1 MTTDAPDPERR
12 ASGLWGGRVATRP
25 APALDRLNRSLPF
38 DHRLAPFELEIDRAW
53 VDELARVGT
62 IDERMARQLQV
73 GLDAVERRLE
83 AGDPAGEADEDIH
96 SLIER
101 WLEDEVGA
109 SASQVRLGRSRNDV
123 VATGGRMW
131 ARHSAE
137 RSALL
142 VAELQD
148 ALLRVAEDVGGIP
161 FPLYSHM
168 QPAQPTRA
176 ANWLL
181 SHFWALDRGRSRL
194 ADAVERAGELPLG
207 AAAGAGS
214 GIAVDRERL
223 AERLGFNSASPNS
236 LDAVGSRDWAAELL
250 WAWTMIAIDLSRLAE
265 DLVLY
270 SSAEFKLVRFADEWT
285 TGSSLMPQKRNPD
298 GAELARAAGGSMLGL
313 LTGLLA
319 ALKGLPSGYQK
330 DLQEDKRALFAAYD
344 RLAGVLEVLAGTVSS
359 MRLNHERALASIDA
373 SVLASDLAESLA
385 ESGVPFREAHEI
397 VGRLV
402 AKAEGLG
409 VGLTELEAE
418 QVRSIE
424 QRLAESWERR
434 FDLEAALQRRGAIGG
449 SSREEVSRQLSEARK
464 RLSQR
469 P

>member
-1 MTTDAPDPERR
+1 MRESR
-12 ASGLWGGRVATRP
+12 LWGGRVSTGP

-38 DHRLAPFELEIDRAW
+38 DHRLGPFEIEIDRAW
-53 VDELARVGT
+53 VDELARVGA
-62 IDERMARQLQV
+62 IAESEARQLQL

-83 AGDPAGEADEDIH
+83 AGEPACEPDEDIH

-101 WLEDEVGA
+101 WLEEEVGV

-131 ARHSAE
+131 ARDYAM
-137 RSALL
+137 RSDLL

-148 ALLRVAEDVGGIP
+148 ALLQVAENEGGIP

-194 ADAVERAGELPLG
+194 ADAVARASELPLG
-207 AAAGAGS
+207 AAAGAGT
-214 GIAVDRERL
+214 GIDVDRQRL
-223 AERLGFNSASPNS
+223 AVRLGFDTAGPNS

-270 SSAEFKLVRFADEWT
+270 SSAEFGLLRFADEWT

-313 LTGLLA
+313 LTGLLST
-319 ALKGLPSGYQK
+319 LKGLPSGYQK

-359 MRLNHERALASIDA
+359 MRLHHDRALASIDA

-385 ESGVPFREAHEI
+385 EGGLPFREAHEV

-402 AKAEGLG
+402 AKAEDLG
-409 VGLTELEAE
+409 VALADLDDE

-424 QRLAESWERR
+424 PGLVGSWETR
-434 FDLEAALQRRGAIGG
+434 FDREAALQRRGAIGG
-449 SSREEVSRQLSEARK
+449 SSREAVGRQLSEARK
-464 RLSQR
+464 RLSER

>member
-1 MTTDAPDPERR
+1 MTANAPDSETRGSR
-12 ASGLWGGRVATRP
+12 LWGGRVAIGP
-25 APALDRLNRSLPF
+25 APPLDRLNRSLPF
-38 DHRLAPFELEIDRAW
+38 DHRLGRFEIEIDRAW
-53 VDELARVGT
+53 VDELARVEA
-62 IDERMARQLQV
+62 IDVNQARRLQV

-83 AGDPAGEADEDIH
+83 DEDPGAEADEDIH

-101 WLEDEVGA
+101 WLEEEVGE

-131 ARHSAE
+131 AREAAT

-148 ALLRVAEDVGGIP
+148 ALLRVAEDEGENP

-194 ADAVERAGELPLG
+194 ADAVGRASELPLG
-207 AAAGAGS
+207 AAAGAGT
-214 GIAVDRERL
+214 GIAVDRHRL
-223 AERLGFNSASPNS
+223 AARLGFRVAGPNA

-250 WAWTMIAIDLSRLAE
+250 WAWTMIAIDMSRLAE

-270 SSAEFKLVRFADEWT
+270 SSAEFGLLRFADEWT

-298 GAELARAAGGSMLGL
+298 GAELARAAGGSILGL

-319 ALKGLPSGYQK
+319 TLKGLPSGYQK
-330 DLQEDKRALFAAYD
+330 DLQEDKRALFAAHD
-344 RLAGVLEVLAGTVSS
+344 RLTGVLEVMAGTVAS
-359 MRLNHERALASIDA
+359 MRLHRDRALAGIDP
-373 SVLASDLAESLA
+373 SVLASDLAESLV
-385 ESGVPFREAHEI
+385 EDGTSFREAHEI

-402 AKAEGLG
+402 AKAEELG
-409 VGLTELEAE
+409 VPLAELEAG

-424 QRLAESWERR
+424 PRLAESWQTR
-434 FDLEAALQRRGAIGG
+434 FDREVALQRRRAVGG
-449 SSREEVSRQLSEARK
+449 SSREAVRRQLREARK
-464 RLSQR
+464 RLGDG
-469 P
+469 